1 MQYQVPQFIEIE
13 DKIFG
18 PLTFKQFAYV
28 AGGGAMCFLA
38 YKFFPIYISILI
50 IIPVGG
56 FSLALAFYKINNR
69 PFIYMVES
77 AVKFS
82 LSKKLYLWQKSKK
95 EATKQK
101 SIVPINKEL
110 IPKLSESKLREL
122 TWSLDVNDTISKE
135 LEENRAKK
143 MEADI
148 QGVVS
153 NKEESINGFQG
164 LQEDIKKVK
173 WQ

>member
-38 YKFFPIYISILI
+38 YRFFPIYISFFIIL
-50 IIPVGG
+50 PVGG
-56 FSLALAFYKINNR
+56 FSLALAFYKVNNR
-69 PFIYMVES
+69 PFIFMVES
-77 AVKFS
+77 AAKFF
-82 LSKKLYLWQKSKK
+82 LSKKLYLWQKTKQ
-95 EATKQK
+95 EATKK
-101 SIVPINKEL
+101 IIAPINKDL

-122 TWSLDVNDTISKE
+122 TWSLDINDTISKQGII
-135 LEENRAKK
+135 NREPKK
-143 MEADI
+143 EA
-148 QGVVS
+148 
-153 NKEESINGFQG
+153 KEEINSFQG
-164 LQEDIKKVK
+164 LQDDIKKIK

>member
-28 AGGGAMCFLA
+28 AGGGAICFLT
-38 YKFFPIYISILI
+38 YRFLPFIISIFF
-50 IIPVGG
+50 IIPIGG
-56 FSLALAFYKINNR
+56 FSLALAFYKVNNR
-69 PFIYMVES
+69 PFIFMVES
-77 AVKFS
+77 AMKFF

-95 EATKQK
+95 ESTQK
-101 SIVPINKEL
+101 ITAPISKDL

-122 TWSLDVNDTISKE
+122 TWSLDINDTISKQGINNIE
-135 LEENRAKK
+135 SKNKLNLQDEE
-143 MEADI
+143 
-148 QGVVS
+148 
-153 NKEESINGFQG
+153 INSFQG
-164 LQEDIKKVK
+164 LQNDIKKIK

>member
-38 YKFFPIYISILI
+38 YRFLPIYISIFI
-50 IIPVGG
+50 ILPVGG

-69 PFIYMVES
+69 PFIFMFES
-77 AVKFS
+77 AVRFF
-82 LSKKLYLWQKSKK
+82 LSKKLYLWQKSEKK
-95 EATKQK
+95 AVNKVNV
-101 SIVPINKEL
+101 VPVNKDL

-122 TWSLDVNDTISKE
+122 TWSLDINDTINSQDVRN
-135 LEENRAKK
+135 NRQAPADKDKK
-143 MEADI
+143 DDDE
-148 QGVVS
+148 
-153 NKEESINGFQG
+153 INSFQG
-164 LQEDIKKVK
+164 LQDDIKKIK